1 MEGTLEIKK
10 IQQLFYFSEWY
21 NISKNHCGMLED
33 LKTKYNTNFLT
44 ITINFTSITNTNY
57 NQIITTYFNYNSHN
71 L

>member
-1 MEGTLEIKK
+1 
-10 IQQLFYFSEWY
+10 
-21 NISKNHCGMLED
+21 MLED